1 VQSRAW
7 ASAGCGAVSRQV
19 TPTKYTQPLT
29 PASTCP
35 HHEFVRELVYLSE
48 RKLRQFMIG
57 KPRRWGSRPSIEGEV
72 KFPGVGG
79 VKVGSA
85 APAGGDE
92 VIPDLVRVISA
103 LETSDRAAGWFAD
116 DAVQPGQWVYFEAPL
131 CYAPLSDGTLPEAVV
146 FLDHGEPT
154 ASYPTGGAIRLLMH
168 GSAEH
173 LLGAAVTSP
182 ASEDDDRTDGSRN
195 PSRYT
200 DLRMFARLLYRL
212 NRHSPSSDA
221 EPDLDRMTAPYST
234 RYRLEM
240 QVPRV
245 VELLDDLLEPQLT
258 AAWMAGHARVTAILP
273 LPSGHDPDPVAVI
286 ATPLYVEYV
295 SPPSNE

>member
-1 VQSRAW
+1 VRA
-7 ASAGCGAVSRQV
+7 RPV
-19 TPTKYTQPLT
+19 TKFVRPPTSD
-29 PASTCP
+29 STCL

-48 RKLRQFMIG
+48 RKLRQFMIE
-57 KPRRWGSRPSIEGEV
+57 KPRRWVSRPPVEGEV
-72 KFPGVGG
+72 KFPGLGG
-79 VKVGSA
+79 VKVGPT
-85 APAGGDE
+85 APTGDDG
-92 VIPDLVRVISA
+92 VIPDLARVISA
-103 LETSDRAAGWFAD
+103 LESSDRAAGWFAD

-131 CYAPLSDGTLPEAVV
+131 CYTPLSDRYAPLSDGHQPRAVV

-173 LLGAAVTSP
+173 LLGGAVVSP
-182 ASEDDDRTDGSRN
+182 ASQDDGRTDGSRN

-200 DLRMFARLLYRL
+200 ELRTFARLLYQL
-212 NRHSPSSDA
+212 NRRDQLNLRVPSSDA

-240 QVPRV
+240 QVPPV
-245 VELLDDLLEPQLT
+245 VELLDHLLEPRLT
-258 AAWMAGHARVTAILP
+258 AAWMAGHARVTAVLP
-273 LPSGHDPDPVAVI
+273 LPSGQGPDPLAVI

>member
-1 VQSRAW
+1 
-7 ASAGCGAVSRQV
+7 
-19 TPTKYTQPLT
+19 
-29 PASTCP
+29 
-35 HHEFVRELVYLSE
+35 VRELVYLSE

-57 KPRRWGSRPSIEGEV
+57 KPRRWGNRPPIEGEV

-79 VKVGSA
+79 VKIGPA
-85 APAGGDE
+85 APTRGDE
-92 VIPDLVRVISA
+92 VVPDLARVISA

-131 CYAPLSDGTLPEAVV
+131 CYIPLSDGALPGAVV

-154 ASYPTGGAIRLLMH
+154 ASYPTGGAIRLLLH

-173 LLGAAVTSP
+173 LFGAADTSP
-182 ASEDDDRTDGSRN
+182 AGDDDERSDGSRN

-212 NRHSPSSDA
+212 NREAPSSDA
-221 EPDLDRMTAPYST
+221 ESDLDRMRAPHST

-240 QVPRV
+240 QVPWV
-245 VELLDDLLEPQLT
+245 VELLDRLLEPRLT
-258 AAWMAGHARVTAILP
+258 AAWMAGHARVTAVLP